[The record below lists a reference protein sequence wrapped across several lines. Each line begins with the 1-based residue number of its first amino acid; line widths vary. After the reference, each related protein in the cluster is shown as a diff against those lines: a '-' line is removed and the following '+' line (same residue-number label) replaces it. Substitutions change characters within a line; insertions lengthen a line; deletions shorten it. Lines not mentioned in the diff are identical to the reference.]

1 MATAD
6 ARGETPN
13 VFQTVERQIR
23 EAFDDLIVRITNR
36 RDGFLEEIR
45 NLKLAFQEKIKSQ
58 TKTLEDLENIRIQLQ
73 NVSQKEN
80 TTSNILQLTLA
91 PMEQQISD
99 LKVSLIQP
107 PDLCFSCQ
115 TQRIYEMIGDLG
127 KLDYKGKPVDYTNKY
142 KAVDLMEVKEVGSFH
157 SDGICLHIIVS
168 NNIYVY
174 DATNWKLLKTLS
186 LNLNNSIQAMA
197 TTKNYFY
204 LLTRT
209 GGTNSRDE
217 IIKLTR
223 DTFKTV
229 KRQHATGGSY
239 SKRLTFTS
247 IAIASEDE
255 IYVADRDNNR
265 ICVFDSNLSFRREF
279 GTKTLQ
285 SPTVV
290 IIKGNRVIVRDKSK
304 EFLLF
309 NLRGDYIQN
318 LSGYGDVSA
327 VTFFCFDSA
336 DNLIFSR
343 NNSVRIISPK
353 GEQLKVIGSEVTG
366 CEDVKGCGPIA
377 LYRDK
382 IIVACSALDCIKI
395 F

>member
-6 ARGETPN
+6 ARGETLDI
-13 VFQTVERQIR
+13 FQTVERQIR

-45 NLKLAFQEKIKSQ
+45 NLNLAFQEKIKSQ

-73 NVSQKEN
+73 TVSQKEN

-99 LKVSLIQP
+99 LKDSLIQP

-142 KAVDLMEVKEVGSFH
+142 KAVDLIEVKEVGSFH

-174 DATNWKLLKTLS
+174 DATNWKLLKTHC
-186 LNLNNSIQAMA
+186 LNNNIQAMA

-209 GGTNSRDE
+209 YNQNE

-223 DTFKTV
+223 DTFQTV
-229 KRQHATGGSY
+229 KRQHDTGGSY
-239 SKRLTFTS
+239 SKPLTFTS

-265 ICVFDSNLSFRREF
+265 ICVFDSNLYFRREF
-279 GTKTLQ
+279 GTETLQ

-290 IIKGNRVIVRDKSK
+290 IIKGNRVIVKDKSK

-318 LSGYGDVSA
+318 LSGYGDVSV